1 MITKEDLDRFE
12 ACPTPLYF
20 YDLAQLDRTV
30 HRAKKAA
37 EKYGYILHYA
47 MKANAIDQVLD
58 VMKRNGL
65 GVDCVSGAEVS
76 KALESGF
83 AAESIAFAGVGK
95 SDEEIIQAITSDI
108 FTINV
113 ESLEELE
120 VIEAL
125 ASKLGRQARIAVRLN
140 PDVDAN
146 THKYITTGLEENKFG
161 ISGWQIDDVIDFL
174 RGSTHL
180 QLTGLHFHIG
190 SQIRDLEPFK
200 NLCGRITLALQRFAD
215 AGLHIE
221 HINAGGGLGIDY
233 DHPDD
238 ETDPDFE
245 RFFAVFDEFLD
256 LRADQTLHF
265 ELGRSLVAHCA
276 DLIARTLY
284 IKKGLKTNFMILDA
298 GMTELIRPALYQ
310 AIHSVENLSKRGEEA
325 VERYDV
331 VGPVC
336 ESSDC
341 FGKAM
346 LLPLSER
353 GDLIAIRSA
362 GAYGESMASHYNL
375 RSLRPAV
382 YRD

>member
-1 MITKEDLDRFE
+1 MITKEDIGRFE
-12 ACPTPLYF
+12 VCPTPFYF
-20 YDLAQLDRTV
+20 YDLALLDRTV
-30 HRAKKAA
+30 RRAKQAA
-37 EKYGYILHYA
+37 EKHGYILHFA
-47 MKANAIDQVLD
+47 MKANAIDPVLN

-76 KALESGF
+76 KALDIGF
-83 AAESIAFAGVGK
+83 AAESVAFAGVGK
-95 SDEEIIQAITSDI
+95 SDEEIVQAIASDI
-108 FTINV
+108 FTINA

-120 VIEAL
+120 VIEEL
-125 ASKLGRQARIAVRLN
+125 AAGLGKKTRIAVRLN

-161 ISGWQIDDVIDFL
+161 ISGWQIDDVIAFI
-174 RGSTHL
+174 GKSSHL

-200 NLCGRITLALQRFAD
+200 NLCGRINLALQRFAD
-215 AGLHIE
+215 AGLPIE
-221 HINAGGGLGIDY
+221 HVNAGGGLGIDY

-238 ETDPDFE
+238 EKDPDFE
-245 RFFAVFDEFLD
+245 KFFDVFNELLD
-256 LRADQTLHF
+256 LKPSQTLHF

-298 GMTELIRPALYQ
+298 GMRELIRPALYQ
-310 AIHSVENLSKRGEEA
+310 AIHSIENLSKRGEEE

-346 LLPLSER
+346 QLPLSER

-375 RSLRPAV
+375 RSLRPSV